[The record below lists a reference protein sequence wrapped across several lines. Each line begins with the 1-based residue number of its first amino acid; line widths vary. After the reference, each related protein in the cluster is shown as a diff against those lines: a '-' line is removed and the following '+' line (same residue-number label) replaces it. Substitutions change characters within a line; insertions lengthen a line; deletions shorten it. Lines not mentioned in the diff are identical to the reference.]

1 MRCSIDVAVDLPSTS
16 IRSRD
21 HQQSFPDP
29 GEVLPEYWS
38 TLVRHHLLRCITYRD
53 PSRID
58 KKTSRN
64 VVKNGSSESAYH
76 LDSADKTSSASAR
89 GANWL
94 G

>member
-64 VVKNGSSESAYH
+64 VGKNGASESAYH
-76 LDSADKTSSASAR
+76 LDPADKTSSAS
-89 GANWL
+89 GE

>member
-64 VVKNGSSESAYH
+64 VVKNGASESAYH
-76 LDSADKTSSASAR
+76 LDPADKTSAS
-89 GANWL
+89 GE